1 MEQLKGK
8 LKRVRT
14 LFSISNVFETST
26 SGLLPNESYLHKNR
40 VLSDVVVFVIANTY
54 SVALR
59 SVRNDILVTGCTTA
73 KNLSNDIKTNV
84 YTLA

>member
-1 MEQLKGK
+1 MLNQVWFMIEN
-8 LKRVRT
+8 
-14 LFSISNVFETST
+14 FSEYLWLST
-26 SGLLPNESYLHKNR
+26 SMEAICIEMS
-40 VLSDVVVFVIANTY
+40 TY